1 VRKKSDAVSAEQK
14 NLDACSIGWS
24 LAHDLDALQKAWI
37 PKLEVRHQLQHPLG
51 EGARVSVVSV
61 HGMPLHQ
68 RPNGVHV
75 LHGISNN
82 SLPLS
87 SGRNRICGRN
97 NESVKTQGYEGRQSG
112 TRGAVLALV
121 TCEEGLMT
129 TSPLLQ

>member
-1 VRKKSDAVSAEQK
+1 MRKRKSAEQEI
-14 NLDACSIGWS
+14 LDACSKGWS
-24 LAHDLDALQKAWI
+24 LAHDLDLPQKAWVPRI
-37 PKLEVRHQLQHPLG
+37 EVRHQLQHPLG
-51 EGARVSVVSV
+51 EGARVSVMATF
-61 HGMPLHQ
+61 HGFPLHQ
-68 RPNGVHV
+68 RPSGVNL

-121 TCEEGLMT
+121 TCEEGLMAT
-129 TSPLLQ
+129 RPLLQ